1 MVRLGTWRKWLATAG
16 FCLLT
21 GSAGA
26 TINVVSYWRMG
37 EADPAAAAGVPAAQ
51 AADSAGENT
60 LTNAGQCFYSG
71 NVSPAAAAHTGSSL
85 SVSFSGPGAYAR
97 GNLVSTAVDNFGIE
111 AWVKTTSLSNQIIAY
126 NGNTSLNGWGL
137 MVAGSYWTA
146 LFGGLLIYETEPVT
160 TNVWTHLAV
169 VRAGGQATI
178 YVNGVVVATTR
189 TTPVFPTG
197 SFALGVDPQNLTNEF
212 LHGQLDEV
220 RVFNFGSGQFATN
233 DLLYFA
239 GAPLPVTEIAFDA
252 TATGAT
258 LSGTV
263 NPDGLATS
271 WWFQWG
277 TTTNYGNAIPVPV
290 ATLPPSTGPQP
301 VGIPLPGLSPATQYH
316 FRVAA
321 ANSAGLSY
329 GSDNVFS
336 TTLLFS
342 PVVPTG
348 ARLAQTSANDTIV
361 VPGQTVAYAVT
372 LNAGQVLS
380 AVLQPAGG
388 LIPAILVTDPSG
400 SPFALSSASSVNQN
414 ILLESV
420 PILLSGTYQIIVS
433 GVEGTTGSYQL
444 SLALNAEIEQ
454 ERYLDQPNNS
464 PATAEDLMPS
474 SIPVGSGQQM
484 AVIGDFAGRPSQPWP
499 DPADF
504 YRLFL
509 YRGQTASFMITSLQ
523 SGASQVRLEDGAG
536 NILALGLGGFQ
547 NVSQAIINFTAA
559 YSGYYYVVATGDSGV
574 RYTLVASVDAAFE
587 LKPAASTSLSGLTS
601 IYGTLVALTNTFDE
615 ATFTISANTGDNLH
629 FATATPA
636 SGPVELVNNLYQELL
651 LFDPN
656 GNLVAVAAGN
666 AGDGRNSVIDF
677 TVPSGDT
684 GFWSIEVTSSPNT
697 PNPTAGDFVL
707 TATGATGNPLTPFYC
722 VSSIPAV
729 GATVAPPATITVFF
743 NQQVYGGASLT
754 PGEMEIN
761 GVPCVAVVL
770 SGPNSATWTTG
781 PGTFASGNSIPDILT
796 IGADFLG
803 TQVSDLSGNTL
814 TPFSET
820 FFTSTSLIPPTAGPV
835 TISAMEGTLT
845 NIPASL
851 LLSND
856 SSPIGG
862 PLSLLSVASSTGA
875 TVLLTNSGT
884 IVAYTP
890 PLGFVG
896 LDQFSYVLSDGRLTN
911 NGAVTVIVTSTG
923 APPYNRLAITG
934 APADLLFE
942 YSGLPGQ
949 QYTLQSAPTLFGPWT
964 DFYPMPV
971 AGISGLIQYT
981 NRTAS
986 PPAIQFF
993 RIRQFP

>member
-1 MVRLGTWRKWLATAG
+1 
-16 FCLLT
+16 
-21 GSAGA
+21 
-26 TINVVSYWRMG
+26 MG
-37 EADPAAAAGVPAAQ
+37 EADTGDAAGVPAAK
-51 AADSAGENT
+51 ASDSVGQNT

-71 NVSPAAAAHTGSSL
+71 DVAATAAAHTGSSL

-97 GNLVSTAVDNFGIE
+97 GNLVSIAVDNFGIE
-111 AWVKTTSLSNQIIAY
+111 AWVKTTSLGNQIIAY

-137 MVAGSYWTA
+137 MVSGSYWTA
-146 LFGGLLIYETEPVT
+146 LFGGLLIYQTQPVT

-169 VRAGGQATI
+169 VRASGKATM
-178 YVNGVVVATTR
+178 YVNGIVVATTL
-189 TTPVFPTG
+189 TSPVFPSG
-197 SFALGVDPQNLTNEF
+197 SFALGADPQNLTNEF

-220 RVFNFGSGQFATN
+220 RVFNFGSGQFTTN

-252 TATGAT
+252 TATSAT

-277 TTTNYGNAIPVPV
+277 TTTNYGNTIPVPV
-290 ATLPPSTGPQP
+290 ATLPPSTESQP

-316 FRVAA
+316 YRVAA
-321 ANSAGLSY
+321 ANSAGLAY

-336 TTLLFS
+336 TALLFN
-342 PVVPTG
+342 PVPPAG
-348 ARLAQTSANDTIV
+348 ARLAQTSANDAIV
-361 VPGQTVAYAVT
+361 VPGQTVTYSVP

-388 LIPAILVTDPSG
+388 LIPAVQVTDPSG
-400 SPFALSSASSVNQN
+400 SPFALSSAPSVNQN

-420 PILLSGTYQIIVS
+420 PVLLSGTYQITVS
-433 GVEGTTGSYQL
+433 GVEGTTGAYQL
-444 SLALNAEIEQ
+444 SLVLNAGIEQ

-464 PATAEDLMPS
+464 PATAENLMPGA
-474 SIPVGSGQQM
+474 IPVESGQQM

-509 YRGQTASFMITSLQ
+509 YQGQTASFLVTSLQ
-523 SGASQVRLEDGAG
+523 AGASQLRLEDGVG

-547 NVSQAIINFTAA
+547 NVTQAVINFTAT

-574 RYTLVASVDAAFE
+574 RYSLVASLDAAFE

-601 IYGTLVALTNTFDE
+601 IYGTLVALTNTMDE
-615 ATFTISANTGDNLH
+615 ATFTVPANVGDNLH

-636 SGPVELVNNLYQELL
+636 SGPVELENMLYPELL
-651 LFDPN
+651 LFDSN
-656 GNLVAVAAGN
+656 GDLVAVAAGN

-677 TVPSGDT
+677 TVPSGYA
-684 GFWSIEVTSSPNT
+684 GSWSIEVTSSPNT

-707 TATGATGNPLTPFYC
+707 TATGATGNPLAPFYC
-722 VSSIPAV
+722 ASSIPAA
-729 GATVAPPATITVFF
+729 GATVAPPATITASF

-754 PGEMEIN
+754 PGEMEVN

-770 SGPNSATWTTG
+770 CGPNSVTWTTA
-781 PGTFASGNSIPDILT
+781 PGAFASGNSIPNILT
-796 IGADFLG
+796 IGADYLG
-803 TQVSDLSGNTL
+803 NQVSDLSGNTL

-820 FFTSTSLIPPTAGPV
+820 FFTSTSLIPPTAGPE

-862 PLSLLSVASSTGA
+862 RLSLLSVGSSTGA

-890 PLGFVG
+890 PPGFAG
-896 LDQFSYVLSDGRLTN
+896 LDQFNYVLSDGRLTN
-911 NGAVTVIVTSTG
+911 NGVVTVIVASTG
-923 APPYNRLAITG
+923 APPYNRLAMAG
-934 APADLLFE
+934 PPADLLFK
-942 YSGLPGQ
+942 YSGFPGQ
-949 QYTLQSAPTLFGPWT
+949 QYTLQSAPTLLGPWT
-964 DFYPMPV
+964 DLYPMPV
-971 AGISGLIQYT
+971 AGMNGLIQYT
-981 NRTAS
+981 NHTAS

-993 RIRQFP
+993 RMRRFP